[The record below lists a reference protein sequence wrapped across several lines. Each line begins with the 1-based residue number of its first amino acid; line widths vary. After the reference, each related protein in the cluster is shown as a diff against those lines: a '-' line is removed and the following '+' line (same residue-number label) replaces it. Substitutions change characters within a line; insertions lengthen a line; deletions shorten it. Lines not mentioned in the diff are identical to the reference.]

1 MNRLVRI
8 AAVVLAIPILAAAVF
23 LIPTLWGTPWSIDH
37 FFTRSFVAVAAE
49 HPMLLSYARPLEAYD
64 LDFYSDDLEDYSDAG
79 ATAILDQLAEIRQ
92 GLGAYDR
99 NSLSLDQ
106 QLSYDVLKWLLE
118 TQEASRAFLYH
129 VYPVNQFNGSQSGLP
144 DFMVNIHQI
153 DDERDAHNYLARI
166 ANFELALAQ
175 MRQSVLVRAERGF
188 LPPRFVLRA
197 VASESASFADSPVE
211 ENVLYTKLAESL
223 DEIADLSATKREALL
238 SELHLLIREIVQPG
252 YQRLAE
258 TLTDLATEASEDD
271 GVWKH
276 PDGEA
281 YYRWALRWHTTT
293 NKTADEVHRIGLAET
308 ERIHGEMSRILVAAG
323 HAGEDPIAT
332 LLELNREPRFLYPDS
347 DEGRAAILADYRTIV
362 AEVGQRLPD
371 LFGRLPTAGVEV
383 ERVPVFK
390 EAGSAGAYYNPP
402 SLGGERPGVFY
413 VNLRDVNDVQRFRMR
428 TLAFHEAVP
437 GHHLQIALAM
447 ESTDLPL
454 FRRFMPMTAFIEGW
468 ALYAERIALEQ
479 GFHNTLYDELGALSA
494 ELFRAVRLVVDT
506 GIHAK
511 RWTRERAIDFMIDNA
526 GLPRGDATAEIER
539 YIVAPGQACAYKM
552 GQLKILELRSRAK
565 TALGEGFDLRA
576 FNDVVLAGGALP
588 LAVLDQVVD
597 RWIARRDGHTS
608 R

>member
-1 MNRLVRI
+1 M
-8 AAVVLAIPILAAAVF
+8 
-23 LIPTLWGTPWSIDH
+23 
-37 FFTRSFVAVAAE
+37 AAE

-106 QLSYDVLKWLLE
+106 QLSYDVLEWLLE

-211 ENVLYTKLAESL
+211 DNVLYTKLAESL
-223 DEIADLSATKREALL
+223 DEIADLSATKCEALL
-238 SELHLLIREIVQPG
+238 SELPLLIREIVQPG

-293 NKTADEVHRIGLAET
+293 NKTADEVHRIRLAEM
-308 ERIHGEMSRILVAAG
+308 ERIHGEMSRILASWRAMSPSAG
-323 HAGEDPIAT
+323 RRWPINCST
-332 LLELNREPRFLYPDS
+332 MKVKS
-347 DEGRAAILADYRTIV
+347 RAA
-362 AEVGQRLPD
+362 
-371 LFGRLPTAGVEV
+371 
-383 ERVPVFK
+383 
-390 EAGSAGAYYNPP
+390 
-402 SLGGERPGVFY
+402 
-413 VNLRDVNDVQRFRMR
+413 
-428 TLAFHEAVP
+428 
-437 GHHLQIALAM
+437 
-447 ESTDLPL
+447 
-454 FRRFMPMTAFIEGW
+454 
-468 ALYAERIALEQ
+468 
-479 GFHNTLYDELGALSA
+479 
-494 ELFRAVRLVVDT
+494 
-506 GIHAK
+506 
-511 RWTRERAIDFMIDNA
+511 
-526 GLPRGDATAEIER
+526 
-539 YIVAPGQACAYKM
+539 
-552 GQLKILELRSRAK
+552 
-565 TALGEGFDLRA
+565 
-576 FNDVVLAGGALP
+576 FN
-588 LAVLDQVVD
+588 
-597 RWIARRDGHTS
+597 S
-608 R
+608 